1 MRLFFDT
8 SVLLNSPLKEP
19 GSKESDE
26 CICLCGDGIHE
37 GWIAWHS
44 LSNIHYVVRSRTKS
58 KTYATHTVTELL
70 AWVEVAETTKSDAM
84 KALSYGMGDYED
96 ALQLAAAE
104 ACAADVLITRNTKD
118 FKASSI
124 PVMTPE
130 EFLAAHG
137 PPTAS

>member
-19 GSKESDE
+19 GTKASDE

-44 LSNIHYVVRSRTKS
+44 LSNIHYVVRNRTKS
-58 KTYATHTVTELL
+58 TTYAIRTVTELL
-70 AWVEVAETTKSDAM
+70 EWAEVAETTKSDAK
-84 KALSYGMGDYED
+84 KAIAYSMSDFED

-104 ACAADVLITRNTKD
+104 ACSADVLITRNNKD
-118 FKASSI
+118 FKVSAI

-130 EFLAAHG
+130 EFLAAYTTQ
-137 PPTAS
+137 P

>member
-70 AWVEVAETTKSDAM
+70 AWAEVAETTKSDANR
-84 KALSYGMGDYED
+84 AIAHGMSDFED
-96 ALQLAAAE
+96 ALQLVAAE
-104 ACAADVLITRNTKD
+104 ACGADVLITRNTKD
-118 FKASSI
+118 FKASAI

-130 EFLAAHG
+130 AFLAVH
-137 PPTAS
+137 PPHS